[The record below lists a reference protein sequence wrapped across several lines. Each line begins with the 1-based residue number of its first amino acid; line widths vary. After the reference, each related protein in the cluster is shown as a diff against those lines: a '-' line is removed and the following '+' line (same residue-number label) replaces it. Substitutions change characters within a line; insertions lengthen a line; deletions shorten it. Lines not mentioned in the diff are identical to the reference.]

1 MRYGNAAPD
10 RIGLKNPPSNKFDG
24 RECSPRPVFD
34 CLVFGIEQKV
44 DIDMTKMWGV
54 SALTLRRAMAL
65 MPLAALAAS
74 IERAE
79 AACDAISPIATPI
92 TVTCTGT
99 TTNANGNTGFGSN
112 NDSGSTYNVVSG
124 ASVTGLSIGLLF
136 NDGTV
141 NVAGNSTITGDLRG
155 IQATTLAT
163 VNN

>member
-24 RECSPRPVFD
+24 RECPLRSVFD

-99 TTNANGNTGFGSN
+99 TTSANGGFGSN

-124 ASVTGLSIGLLF
+124 ASITGSGFGLQF
-136 NDGTV
+136 NDGT
-141 NVAGNSTITGDLRG
+141 
-155 IQATTLAT
+155 
-163 VNN
+163 